1 MRRTSSTV
9 RCMRSQI
16 ALLVGFRLVVDTSF
30 IPSIFSKEKL
40 IEDSLDKGSD
50 VILIEEIGDIV
61 LYSFKQ
67 TRAQD
72 MKVSLFEKE
81 E

>member
-1 MRRTSSTV
+1 MT
-9 RCMRSQI
+9 QI
-16 ALLVGFRLVVDTSF
+16 FAKR
-30 IPSIFSKEKL
+30 SIFSKEKL